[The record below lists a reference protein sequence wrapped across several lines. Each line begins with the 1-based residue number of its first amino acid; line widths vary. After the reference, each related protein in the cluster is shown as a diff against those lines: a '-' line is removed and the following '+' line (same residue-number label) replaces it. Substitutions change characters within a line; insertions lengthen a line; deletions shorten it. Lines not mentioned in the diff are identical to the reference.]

1 MTFVLLLLLL
11 NFSINLTAVRDVRG
25 DLIAVS

>member
-1 MTFVLLLLLL
+1 MTFVLLLLL
-11 NFSINLTAVRDVRG
+11 NFSINLTAVRVVRG